1 MNELASFIA
10 FQLEHEQ
17 RVRRAE
23 QRARQASDRGPAAA
37 RPNTKRS
44 QRRGLSFLIRLRRP
58 RPA

>member
-23 QRARQASDRGPAAA
+23 QRARQASDRGPAA
-37 RPNTKRS
+37 RSNTKRS
-44 QRRGLSFLIRLRRP
+44 QRRGLFFLTGLRRP